1 MTWYKSDDDLP
12 DMNDYDIIKGKRTYQ
27 YFDREVLY
35 PFGHGLS
42 YTSFS
47 YGKLTLEEK
56 ADKIIARLS
65 VTNTGSRTA
74 DEVVQL
80 YVHKEKS
87 RVKQPVMQL
96 KSFVRLKDL
105 APGETAEAE
114 LIVNREELRYYD
126 VISEA
131 MLLESGDYTFMA
143 GASSGDIRQ
152 QAVLRLEGETAGK
165 RSPWEVTAADRY
177 DDYENCFIHK
187 GVEGYTCVIPGK
199 AGDKPDEVKAELPQN
214 NGALPAKI
222 KSVLVYRDFCFER
235 APEETT
241 FTLYALEDGKIKLTV
256 TPEAS
261 EGISMEIPVKA
272 GAGFEEWL
280 KSYRDYPVDSSEY
293 TWFGYRFYCE
303 LIHHSGFFLHASAVS
318 LDNRA
323 YLFSADSGTGKSTH
337 TGLWLEYFGKGRA
350 FLINDD
356 KPALRKGDSGY
367 LACGTPFSGK
377 HD

>member
-1 MTWYKSDDDLP
+1 M
-12 DMNDYDIIKGKRTYQ
+12 
-27 YFDREVLY
+27 
-35 PFGHGLS
+35 
-42 YTSFS
+42 
-47 YGKLTLEEK
+47 
-56 ADKIIARLS
+56 
-65 VTNTGSRTA
+65 TNTGSRTA

-199 AGDKPDEVKAELPQN
+199 AGDKPDEVKAELPQIM
-214 NGALPAKI
+214 GHCPQK
-222 KSVLVYRDFCFER
+222 
-235 APEETT
+235 
-241 FTLYALEDGKIKLTV
+241 
-256 TPEAS
+256 
-261 EGISMEIPVKA
+261 
-272 GAGFEEWL
+272 
-280 KSYRDYPVDSSEY
+280 
-293 TWFGYRFYCE
+293 
-303 LIHHSGFFLHASAVS
+303 
-318 LDNRA
+318 
-323 YLFSADSGTGKSTH
+323 
-337 TGLWLEYFGKGRA
+337 
-350 FLINDD
+350 
-356 KPALRKGDSGY
+356 
-367 LACGTPFSGK
+367 
-377 HD
+377 

>member
-272 GAGFEEWL
+272 GAGFEEMKVPVAEEFSRL
-280 KSYRDYPVDSSEY
+280 KGVCTVTVE
-293 TWFGYRFYCE
+293 TEGKIKLCRFC
-303 LIHHSGFFLHASAVS
+303 F
-318 LDNRA
+318 R
-323 YLFSADSGTGKSTH
+323 
-337 TGLWLEYFGKGRA
+337 
-350 FLINDD
+350 
-356 KPALRKGDSGY
+356 
-367 LACGTPFSGK
+367 
-377 HD
+377 